1 MNPLPE
7 MVLSQYHEWNELPH
21 ANSTITITT
30 QICCHSSSTCDY
42 DYGTKI
48 SIFSTITLK
57 QDKDKG
63 THQSITH
70 SSNFYY
76 TYIRITNYHLFNAIL
91 LTFKLSTS
99 STTTSY
105 INLYLAH
112 ATGLHHLAYYRNF
125 KIFYLTHMISIL
137 NCVFTIVF
145 YAIR

>member
-7 MVLSQYHEWNELPH
+7 VVLSQYHEWNELPH

-70 SSNFYY
+70 SSNF
-76 TYIRITNYHLFNAIL
+76 IL
-91 LTFKLSTS
+91 T
-99 STTTSY
+99 
-105 INLYLAH
+105 IMNVLYLYKDNQ
-112 ATGLHHLAYYRNF
+112 LSL
-125 KIFYLTHMISIL
+125 I
-137 NCVFTIVF
+137 
-145 YAIR
+145 